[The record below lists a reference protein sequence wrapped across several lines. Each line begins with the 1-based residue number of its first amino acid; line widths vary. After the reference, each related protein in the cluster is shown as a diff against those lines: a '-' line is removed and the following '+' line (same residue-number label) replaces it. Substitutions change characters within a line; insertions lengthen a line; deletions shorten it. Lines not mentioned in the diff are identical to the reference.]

1 MAIPGREFQVKK
13 WSFKNAFCHKNILF
27 LSNLRKEIYK
37 QYKNNITQETD
48 RCTHGAYRD
57 VQQGVGDQQVGQ
69 DDPAVLMVQT
79 RDGEQGP
86 LVDVDEQE
94 RLGLQAFI

>member
-1 MAIPGREFQVKK
+1 
-13 WSFKNAFCHKNILF
+13 
-27 LSNLRKEIYK
+27 
-37 QYKNNITQETD
+37 
-48 RCTHGAYRD
+48 

-79 RDGEQGP
+79 GDGEQGP